1 MPPADRPLTVLLVD
15 DQQIVCEAVRRML
28 STESDILFHFCTDPT
43 RAIEKAREVS
53 PTVIL
58 QDLVMPEIDGLT
70 LVKFYRANPST
81 REVPLIVLSSKE
93 EPVVKAQA
101 FGLGANDYLVKLPD
115 KIELIARIRYHSQ
128 AYIHLLE
135 RNEAYRQLEVSQ
147 KQLAEEI
154 ARAAQ
159 YVRSLLPE
167 PMKGEVQTDW
177 RFIPSTTLGG
187 DVFGYHWLDEDHLAL
202 FLLDVCGH
210 GVGAALLAVSARN
223 VLSSQSL
230 PATDF
235 RDPGKV
241 LRGLNEAFPMEKHNN
256 QYFTI
261 WYGVYQRST
270 RKLHHAGGGHP
281 AGLLFTGRTADSVRM
296 EQLECEGPPVGIWPD
311 YEFVTETRELEPYA
325 CLYLYSDGAF
335 EVAGP
340 DGSMWTYE
348 EFMEF
353 MRAIP
358 QDDSAPLDRLLNHIR
373 ALRQGPHLAD
383 DCSIV
388 SFRFDTSV

>member
-1 MPPADRPLTVLLVD
+1 
-15 DQQIVCEAVRRML
+15 ML
-28 STESDILFHFCTDPT
+28 APESDIDFHFCTDPT
-43 RAIEKAREVS
+43 KAIEKAREVF

-93 EPVVKAQA
+93 EPLVKAQA

-115 KIELIARIRYHSQ
+115 KIELIARIRYHSK

-135 RNEAYRQLEVSQ
+135 RNEAYRQLEASQ

-154 ARAAQ
+154 DRAAQ

-167 PMKGEVQTDW
+167 PVHGDVHADW
-177 RFIPSTTLGG
+177 RFIPSTELGG
-187 DVFGYHWLDEDHLAL
+187 DVFGYHWLDPDHLAL

-223 VLSSQSL
+223 VLSAQSL

-241 LRGLNEAFPMEKHNN
+241 LRGLNEAFPMEKHNS

-261 WYGVYQRST
+261 WYGVYERSS
-270 RKLHHAGGGHP
+270 RKLRHAGGGHP
-281 AGLLFTGRTADSVRM
+281 AGLLFTGADSRSVQLQ
-296 EQLECEGPPVGIWPD
+296 QLECEGPPVGICAE
-311 YEFVTETRELEPYA
+311 YEFITQTCDLDAYA
-325 CLYLYSDGAF
+325 CLFLYSDGAF

-348 EFMEF
+348 EFVQF
-353 MRAIP
+353 MQAIP
-358 QDDSAPLDRLLNHIR
+358 QDDPAPLDRLLEHVR
-373 ALRQGPHLAD
+373 SLRQSPHLAD

-388 SFRFDTSV
+388 RVRFD

>member
-1 MPPADRPLTVLLVD
+1 MPATDRTLTVLLVD
-15 DQQIVCEAVRRML
+15 DQPIVCEAVRRML
-28 STESDILFHFCTDPT
+28 SAESDIVFHFCTDPT

-101 FGLGANDYLVKLPD
+101 FGLGANDYLVKIPD

-135 RNEAYRQLEVSQ
+135 RNEAYRQLEASQ

-159 YVRSLLPE
+159 YVQSLLPE
-167 PMKGEVQTDW
+167 PMTGPVQADW
-177 RFIPSTTLGG
+177 RFIPSTALGG
-187 DVFGYHWLDEDHLAL
+187 DVFGYHWLDPDHLAL

-235 RDPGKV
+235 KDPGKV
-241 LRGLNEAFPMEKHNN
+241 MRGLNEAFPMEKHNS

-261 WYGVYQRST
+261 WYGVYERST
-270 RKLHHAGGGHP
+270 RKLSYAGGGHP
-281 AGLLFTGRTADSVRM
+281 AGLLFTGPGSSSVQLK
-296 EQLECEGPPVGIWPD
+296 QLECEGPPVGIVPE
-311 YEFVTETRELEPYA
+311 YEFITQTCELGPYA

-335 EVAGP
+335 EIARP

-348 EFMEF
+348 EFVAWME
-353 MRAIP
+353 AIP
-358 QDDSAPLDRLLNHIR
+358 QDDPGPLDRLLDHVR
-373 ALRQGPHLAD
+373 SMHQGPHLAD
-383 DCSIV
+383 DCSILRV
-388 SFRFDTSV
+388 CFDAPG